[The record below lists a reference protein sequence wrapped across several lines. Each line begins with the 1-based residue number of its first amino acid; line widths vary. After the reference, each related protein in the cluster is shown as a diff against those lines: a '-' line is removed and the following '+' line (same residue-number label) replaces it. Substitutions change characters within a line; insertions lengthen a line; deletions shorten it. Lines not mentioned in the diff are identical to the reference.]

1 MTFYFTLS
9 SLHHLAVFALIG
21 LLGAEFAV
29 IRSDMTA
36 RDVKRLAALDIAYGI
51 TFAAILVIGLL
62 RVFFGLKGADFYLAN
77 VFFWTKVGAFLLAAL
92 LSVVPTIR
100 FILWRRALAKNP
112 AALPSAPDVRG
123 TRRWMAGEA
132 ALLAT
137 VPISAAALALNLLG

>member
-100 FILWRRALAKNP
+100 FILSGGARSPRTRPRCPPRRMSAAHSAGWRRAAR
-112 AALPSAPDVRG
+112 DG
-123 TRRWMAGEA
+123 
-132 ALLAT
+132 
-137 VPISAAALALNLLG
+137 PISAAALALKLLG